1 LVPVAFLALAVV
13 MSAAVGLRLSND
25 ASARSVA
32 DELGCEH
39 VSTSHPQAGVTE
51 ETCSYHGNEV
61 VILSL
66 SNGQYSLY
74 PPDVPNNLIIGPRG
88 KDVVI
93 GCESRQDCV
102 KIQQKLGGY
111 LTSGPTLG
119 LSLVV
124 G

>member
-1 LVPVAFLALAVV
+1 
-13 MSAAVGLRLSND
+13 M
-25 ASARSVA
+25 RSVA

-39 VSTSHPQAGVTE
+39 VTTSHPQAGVSK
-51 ETCSYHGNEV
+51 ETCSYNGNTL

-66 SNGQYSLY
+66 SKGPHALY
-74 PPDVPNNLIIGPRG
+74 PPDVPNTFIIGASG

-93 GCESRQDCV
+93 GCERREDCV
-102 KIQQKLGGY
+102 KIQQKLGGA

-124 G
+124 GG